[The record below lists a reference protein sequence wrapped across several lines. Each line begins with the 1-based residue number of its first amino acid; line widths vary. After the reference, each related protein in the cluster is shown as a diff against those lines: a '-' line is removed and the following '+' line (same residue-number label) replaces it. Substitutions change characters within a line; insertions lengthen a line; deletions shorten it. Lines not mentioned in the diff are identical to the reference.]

1 MTKKGWG
8 SMSVTQRKELDDII
22 IYKNMVLLNLALTA
36 HIFSKNCALN
46 KVIVKCLE
54 IKYI

>member
-1 MTKKGWG
+1 
-8 SMSVTQRKELDDII
+8 MSVTQRKELDDII